1 MSSQRKL
8 IISIDKDGNVSA
20 EINGVK
26 GPSCKDYEKLIE
38 QLVDGKII
46 DETLTS
52 EFYEQ
57 EIKTD
62 DRSNLSNKL

>member
-1 MSSQRKL
+1 MASQRKL
-8 IISIDKDGNVSA
+8 VISIDKEGNVTA

-38 QLVDGKII
+38 QLVDGMIT

-57 EIKTD
+57 ENKND
-62 DRSNLSNKL
+62 DSTNLSNKL